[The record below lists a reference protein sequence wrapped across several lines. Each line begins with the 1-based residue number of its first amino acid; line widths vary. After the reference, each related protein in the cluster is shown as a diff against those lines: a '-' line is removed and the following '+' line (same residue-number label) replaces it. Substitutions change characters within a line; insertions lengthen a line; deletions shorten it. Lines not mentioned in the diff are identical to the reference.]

1 MRPDGLSTT
10 MVWSPSLIRPPPN
23 CMVWYPFLRFTKKQS
38 FLMIFDDFPWVLAS
52 FENWR

>member
-10 MVWSPSLIRPPPN
+10 MVWSPSLIRPPPI
-23 CMVWYPFLRFTKKQS
+23 VWSGILSSASQKKQS

>member
-1 MRPDGLSTT
+1 MRPDGLSHHNG
-10 MVWSPSLIRPPPN
+10 MVSQHDPPPPN